1 MKRIFLISEETLKTE
16 TIINDNMG
24 SEYIGP
30 AIETSQDIYLHQ
42 LIGSELLDKLYNL
55 IETDTI
61 NNEENAKYKLLL
73 DEYITNY
80 LKFKVLSEITIPLA
94 YKYRNNGVVQISG
107 NNITNTSMRDA
118 GLVQNHYDLRANFY
132 ANRLSSYLCAN
143 AGDFPEYGRRRDS
156 ADIQA
161 NKDAYETNWVL

>member
-24 SEYIGP
+24 SEYLGP

-42 LIGSELLDKLYNL
+42 LIGSELLDKLYSL
-55 IETDTI
+55 VETGEIT
-61 NNEENAKYKLLL
+61 NEENSKYKHLL

-80 LKFKVLSEITIPLA
+80 LKFKVLSEISIPLA
-94 YKYRNNGVVQISG
+94 YKYRNTGIITVG
-107 NNITNTSMRDA
+107 GTNITNTTMRDA
-118 GLVQNHYDLRANFY
+118 GLIQNHYDLRANFY
-132 ANRLSSYLCAN
+132 AERLKTYLCAN
-143 AGDFPEYGRRRDS
+143 SGDFPEYGSTRDM

-161 NKDAYETNWVL
+161 NKDGYQTNWVL